1 MSFLTGGM
9 RRSQSPYDI
18 RRTAQQ
24 LQAQGRRGDKLLA
37 HINPQE
43 AQMLKQMGGSG
54 GKNPVTGLLEFNE
67 EEEESTWLEDAWDS
81 VTDFFTPDSTNTYNA
96 SDITSIKQEVEN
108 PQSDEQKILPD
119 GTIINKV
126 YANDG
131 SGNFT
136 IISSG
141 GENLSGA
148 TSLDE
153 AANIIT
159 TGSSSSG
166 DGGSGGGGEGG
177 GGGGGSDEIDYKKK
191 REEYWEKLRGRADLL
206 PDYERYTGD
215 KAALRDIASKDI
227 SDLSPDE
234 QSAIQQFRN
243 LSYDVDPSTMEG
255 ALQTMQKIQGFTPDS
270 LDVTQEDVEARMN
283 PYLSAAMERVA
294 EQQALANQMVGFKA
308 RGSGAFGGAR
318 HGLREAETA
327 GEMADVSSDLAYG
340 NYMDMYDRLQ
350 RGLNQRA
357 NLGFTAGQQAYQ
369 MSQGL
374 QDWQLGRGRMRG
386 ADLLQTGALA
396 RGIQQAKEDELY
408 RASQAKLDADYERQ
422 QNLNRFNIL
431 EHSRVQ
437 DDPYKKLQAQTAVGA
452 AEPIPTT
459 TTTGGS
465 TGGDDGCLFKNL
477 MNLG

>member
-18 RRTAQQ
+18 RMTAQQ

-54 GKNPVTGLLEFNE
+54 GRNPVTGLLEFHE
-67 EEEESTWLEDAWDS
+67 GDGSSHEHEWYDPTGWFDS
-81 VTDFFTPDSTNTYNA
+81 DEKVVERDRDIPDVDVPPG
-96 SDITSIKQEVEN
+96 DIPNQ
-108 PQSDEQKILPD
+108 PDEQKILPD

-131 SGNFT
+131 TGNFT

-148 TSLDE
+148 TSLDDAE
-153 AANIIT
+153 NIIT
-159 TGSSSSG
+159 SGASSSG
-166 DGGSGGGGEGG
+166 NGGSGSGSGS
-177 GGGGGSDEIDYKKK
+177 GGGGGSDEIDYEKK
-191 REEYWEKLRGRADLL
+191 REEYWQTLRDRADLL

-215 KAALRDIASKDI
+215 KAALRGIADKDI

-234 QSAIQQFRN
+234 QAAIQQFRN

-294 EQQALANQMVGFKA
+294 EQQALANQMVGFQA
-308 RGSGAFGGAR
+308 SGSGAFGGAR
-318 HGLREAETA
+318 HGIREAETA

-374 QDWQLGRGRMRG
+374 QDWELGRGRMRG

-408 RASQAKLDADYERQ
+408 RASQGRLDADYERQ

-465 TGGDDGCLFKNL
+465 TGGDDGCFLKNL
-477 MNLG
+477 G